1 MAMEFERK
9 LAIPAEVKEMYP
21 LTGKMR
27 ETVETRNAKI
37 KRIFEGKDD
46 RLLLIIGPC
55 SADNEESVIDYTQNN
70 GSRIQGN
77 AASAESQRKTGYVQ
91 GNYRNP
97 PFTHACG
104 GRDRFFLCR

>member
-46 RLLLIIGPC
+46 RLY
-55 SADNEESVIDYTQNN
+55 SSSVPARQTT
-70 GSRIQGN
+70 
-77 AASAESQRKTGYVQ
+77 KT
-91 GNYRNP
+91 
-97 PFTHACG
+97 A
-104 GRDRFFLCR
+104 